1 MNEVYVVSLPHSG
14 IRWLVLSFRAML
26 QVGLTGNIAS
36 GKSHVSSVFAELGA
50 RIIDADVIAHD
61 LFVAGS
67 STYMKVVQAF
77 GSRILAPDGSI
88 DRKVLGDI
96 VFRQKEQRL
105 LLNALVHPD
114 VLAEVMR
121 RTFELDKQ
129 GFDGIV
135 VVDAALMVESG
146 FYRMQDRLIVVTC
159 DPALQLA
166 RVVNRCG
173 LSDEEARLRIAS
185 QMPVVEKIKLA
196 HYTIDTSGT
205 YNRTREQVE
214 RIYRDLILHL
224 HGHPETE
231 APSG

>member
-1 MNEVYVVSLPHSG
+1 
-14 IRWLVLSFRAML
+14 ML

-36 GKSHVSSVFAELGA
+36 GKSHVSDVFAELGA
-50 RIIDADVIAHD
+50 RVIDADVIAHE
-61 LFVAGS
+61 LFTVGS
-67 STYMKVVQAF
+67 STYTKVVQAF
-77 GSRILAPDGSI
+77 GKCILAPDGSI

-96 VFRQKEQRL
+96 VFRQEEQRL

-114 VLAEVMR
+114 VLSEVMR
-121 RTFELDKQ
+121 RTFELDQQ
-129 GFDGIV
+129 GFDGVV

-146 FYRMQDRLIVVTC
+146 FYRMQDRLVVVTC

-185 QMPVVEKIKLA
+185 QMPVAEKIKLA

-205 YNRTREQVE
+205 YSATRDQVE
-214 RIYRDLILHL
+214 RVYRDLVLHL
-224 HGHPETE
+224 HGQKQTE
-231 APSG
+231 APRD

>member
-1 MNEVYVVSLPHSG
+1 
-14 IRWLVLSFRAML
+14 ML

-36 GKSHVSSVFAELGA
+36 GKSHVSGVFAELGA
-50 RIIDADVIAHD
+50 RVIDADVIARE
-61 LFVAGS
+61 LFAKGS
-67 STYMKVVQAF
+67 PTYAKVVQAF
-77 GSRILAPDGSI
+77 GNRIIAPDGSI

-96 VFRQKEQRL
+96 VFREEKQRL

-121 RTFELDKQ
+121 RTFELDQQ

-146 FYRMQDRLIVVTC
+146 FYRMQDRLVVVTC

-166 RVVNRCG
+166 RVVSRCG

-185 QMPVVEKIKLA
+185 QMPATEKIKLA

-205 YNRTREQVE
+205 YGATREQVE
-214 RIYRDLILHL
+214 RVYRDLVLHL
-224 HGHPETE
+224 HGHKESE
-231 APSG
+231 APRG